1 MEHFGRVLSVI
12 ENHIG
17 STLSQDESNGVHTIH
32 VTDTDWCSEDGGDV
46 YIKKGKEVNKY
57 DTFNEGAN
65 TIHLVNPTTQAYPE
79 GSRVEP
85 WNPDSRTRWAEVH
98 IEGTEYED
106 FAAPVIAHIPGHL
119 VNVMPVGTRRGWHEK
134 VLVRRDERWML
145 FIHELIGL
153 HGDMVTW
160 LYQTAADIDQQSG
173 FYFRP
178 PYDATMAYARM
189 TLESDASGTTEGNI
203 YDFGDNQINSKTMTI
218 AAGKRKSEWVKI
230 GGDDGYFI
238 EDSDEFYCWV
248 DTVANGGDGPA
259 HFYIRV
265 LPKGAA

>member
-17 STLSQDESNGVHTIH
+17 SSLSQDESSGVHTLH
-32 VTDTDWCSEDGGDV
+32 LSDTDWCSEDGGDV
-46 YIKKGKEVNKY
+46 YIKKGREVNTY
-57 DTFNEGAN
+57 DTFNPGAS

-79 GSRVEP
+79 GAQIEP

-106 FAAPVIAHIPGHL
+106 FAAPIIAHIPGHL
-119 VNVMPVGTRRGWHEK
+119 VNVMPVGTRRGWKEK
-134 VLVRRDERWML
+134 VLVRRDERWRL

-160 LYQTAADIDQQSG
+160 LYQTAEDISAQSG
-173 FYFRP
+173 YFFTP
-178 PYDATMAYARM
+178 PYDATMAYVRA
-189 TLESDASGTTEGNI
+189 TLESEGTSDTHCSV
-203 YDFGDNQINSKTMTI
+203 YDVNGVAINNKDIIIKS
-218 AAGKRKSEWVKI
+218 GKRKSDWYKL
-230 GGDDGYFI
+230 GGDDGYFL
-238 EDSDEFYCWV
+238 EDVDEFYCWV
-248 DTVANGGDGPA
+248 DTIGTGVGGPV